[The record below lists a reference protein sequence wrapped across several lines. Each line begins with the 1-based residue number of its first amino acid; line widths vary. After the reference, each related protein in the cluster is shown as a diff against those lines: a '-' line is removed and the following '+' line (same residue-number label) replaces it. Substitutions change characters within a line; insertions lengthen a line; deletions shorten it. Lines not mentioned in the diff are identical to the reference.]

1 MKKCILRAF
10 IHTDFPGGP
19 RGPLK
24 ILQGPLGGRGPQF
37 RNRCA
42 VNHSLRVMYEPS
54 QEMNANVNIACL
66 DIFINSLVDCKGCLS
81 NTVFRRAD
89 SNSSVS
95 IPIPPF
101 LKSEAMGVYPNNS
114 SYSCKK
120 GTCEFLRKKKKIQC
134 NNLKIF

>member
-1 MKKCILRAF
+1 MYFESLIYTHRF
-10 IHTDFPGGP
+10 SWGP
-19 RGPLK
+19 PK
-24 ILQGPLGGRGPQF
+24 ILHGPLGGRGPQF

-95 IPIPPF
+95 ITIPPI
-101 LKSEAMGVYPNNS
+101 LKSEAIRV
-114 SYSCKK
+114 
-120 GTCEFLRKKKKIQC
+120 
-134 NNLKIF
+134 